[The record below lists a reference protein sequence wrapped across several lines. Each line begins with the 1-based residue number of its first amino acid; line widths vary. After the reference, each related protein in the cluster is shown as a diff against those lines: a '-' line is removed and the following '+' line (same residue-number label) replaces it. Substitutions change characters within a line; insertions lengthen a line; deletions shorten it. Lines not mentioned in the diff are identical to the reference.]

1 MSGSREPA
9 VAVTA
14 HAYDARFAYPA
25 VCVCAEHPAARD
37 AVQHM
42 VAAVRDNA
50 AVLTCVHAEHSV
62 EHRCALLGR
71 IFEFDGFLW

>member
-1 MSGSREPA
+1 MLGPREPA

-14 HAYDARFAYPA
+14 CAYDARFAYPA
-25 VCVCAEHPAARD
+25 VCICAEHPAARD
-37 AVQHM
+37 AVQNL

-50 AVLTCVHAEHSV
+50 AVFTRLHAEHSV

-71 IFEFDGFLW
+71 IFDFDGFLW